1 MAIATVAVSTSKN
14 DKCSFFNIERNFKL
28 YNKHEINF
36 SKKQIKEAN
45 SRNPSLDQILFAV
58 LKNDIFACMYKVNVN
73 NKKEHVVVFENNS
86 AGTINGNEFSW
97 DVIEVTSGSFHV
109 VKNNKS
115 YSVEVIKADAAE
127 KSFIVMVNGNKYS
140 LNVKDKFD
148 ALLKSLGMDNMAA
161 TKVNEIKAPMPGLV
175 LDIRVEEGTE
185 VKKGDP
191 ILVLEAMK
199 MENILK
205 SPTDG
210 IVKKIN
216 VKKGVAV
223 EKNQVLINFV

>member
-1 MAIATVAVSTSKN
+1 M
-14 DKCSFFNIERNFKL
+14 
-28 YNKHEINF
+28 
-36 SKKQIKEAN
+36 
-45 SRNPSLDQILFAV
+45 
-58 LKNDIFACMYKVNVN
+58 LKVTVN
-73 NKKEHVVVFENNS
+73 NKKEHSVSFENAG
-86 AGTINGNEFSW
+86 AGTLDGKPFTW
-97 DVIEVTSGSFHV
+97 DVAEVKNGSFHV
-109 VKNNKS
+109 IRDNRS

-127 KSFIVMVNGNKYS
+127 KSFTVSVNGNKYQ

-148 ALLKSLGMDNMAA
+148 ELLKSLGMDNLNAS
-161 TKVNEIKAPMPGLV
+161 KVNEIKAPMPGLV
-175 LDIRVEEGTE
+175 LDVRVAEGDE

-210 IVKKIN
+210 TIKKIN

-223 EKNQVLINFV
+223 EKNQVLINFA